1 MAFID
6 KSIIDEIKS
15 KNDIVD
21 VIGSYI
27 SLNDKNKA
35 LCPFH
40 DDHSPS
46 FSVQKDKQIYKCFS
60 CGESGNVITFV
71 QKYNGI
77 TFTEALKML
86 ADRAGIPLNVSTT
99 RKVNAKYEK
108 LYEINDTV
116 NKYFKANLL
125 SNEGVKAIKY
135 LEDRNISKDIINE
148 FNIGLSTSNKLS
160 NILSKKYSYEELVK
174 LDICKDINGR
184 YYDTFQD
191 RIIFPIIDENNNVI
205 AFSGRKYTNEDLNN
219 NTLPKYSNTK
229 ETDIFKK
236 SEVFYNINN
245 AINEIKKKRE
255 IVITEGFMDTIR
267 MSSIGYKNVVAIMG
281 TAFTEKHL
289 LKIKKWKCKVVLNL
303 DQDDAGVKGTIEA
316 GETLL
321 KNNIDTEVIVFD
333 DYKDSDEFIKNKGS
347 DSFKI
352 AYDNRVSFIDFKLK
366 YLKRKRNMKDAV
378 EKAKY
383 IKEAV
388 LALNDLDSQILIDL
402 KIKDIAEEF
411 GISESD
417 IRNEIKLNKKMA
429 IKNVEEPKKVTRY
442 DKYDK
447 SELRILYLMLNY
459 EDVILYFENTL
470 GYLIQDD
477 RALLA
482 YKIIEFRNDYGYYNY
497 SDFVDYISDNEKLM
511 NVLKEVMKYHNNE
524 DYTMEELDDYINTI
538 KMYSIKKR
546 IDTLK
551 IEMSETFDINKK
563 IEIANTYVRVWNI
576 FMELLDELVD
586 TLGNEQMSFDTFK
599 NILIEGISMHQ
610 IGILPTSNDNV
621 MIGDISRT
629 RNSNVKILFVI
640 GVNDGVFPM
649 PFSSEGFL
657 SDDERDSLLESGVEL
672 AKNTK
677 LLLLE
682 ENFNIYKAL
691 IHF

>member
-99 RKVNAKYEK
+99 RKINTKYEK

-125 SNEGVKAIKY
+125 SNEGIKAIKY
-135 LEDRNISKDIINE
+135 LEDRKISKDIINE

-160 NILSKKYSYEELVK
+160 NILSKKYSYDELVK

-229 ETDIFKK
+229 ETNIFKK

-289 LKIKKWKCKVVLNL
+289 EKIKKWKCKVILNL

-429 IKNVEEPKKVTRY
+429 IKSIEEPKKVTRY

-477 RALLA
+477 RSLLA

-497 SDFVDYISDNEKLM
+497 SDFVDYISDNDKLM

-551 IEMSETFDINKK
+551 IEMSETFDVNKK
-563 IEIANTYVRVWNI
+563 IEIAKKIENI
-576 FMELLDELVD
+576 NKEVL
-586 TLGNEQMSFDTFK
+586 K
-599 NILIEGISMHQ
+599 W
-610 IGILPTSNDNV
+610 
-621 MIGDISRT
+621 
-629 RNSNVKILFVI
+629 
-640 GVNDGVFPM
+640 
-649 PFSSEGFL
+649 
-657 SDDERDSLLESGVEL
+657 
-672 AKNTK
+672 
-677 LLLLE
+677 
-682 ENFNIYKAL
+682 
-691 IHF
+691 

>member
-1 MAFID
+1 
-6 KSIIDEIKS
+6 
-15 KNDIVD
+15 
-21 VIGSYI
+21 
-27 SLNDKNKA
+27 
-35 LCPFH
+35 
-40 DDHSPS
+40 
-46 FSVQKDKQIYKCFS
+46 
-60 CGESGNVITFV
+60 
-71 QKYNGI
+71 
-77 TFTEALKML
+77 
-86 ADRAGIPLNVSTT
+86 
-99 RKVNAKYEK
+99 
-108 LYEINDTV
+108 
-116 NKYFKANLL
+116 
-125 SNEGVKAIKY
+125 
-135 LEDRNISKDIINE
+135 
-148 FNIGLSTSNKLS
+148 
-160 NILSKKYSYEELVK
+160 
-174 LDICKDINGR
+174 
-184 YYDTFQD
+184 
-191 RIIFPIIDENNNVI
+191 
-205 AFSGRKYTNEDLNN
+205 
-219 NTLPKYSNTK
+219 
-229 ETDIFKK
+229 
-236 SEVFYNINN
+236 
-245 AINEIKKKRE
+245 
-255 IVITEGFMDTIR
+255 

-289 LKIKKWKCKVVLNL
+289 EKIKKWKCKVILNL

-347 DSFKI
+347 EAFKI

-551 IEMSETFDINKK
+551 IEMSETFDVNKK
-563 IEIANTYVRVWNI
+563 IEIAKKIENI
-576 FMELLDELVD
+576 NKEVL
-586 TLGNEQMSFDTFK
+586 K
-599 NILIEGISMHQ
+599 W
-610 IGILPTSNDNV
+610 
-621 MIGDISRT
+621 
-629 RNSNVKILFVI
+629 
-640 GVNDGVFPM
+640 
-649 PFSSEGFL
+649 
-657 SDDERDSLLESGVEL
+657 
-672 AKNTK
+672 
-677 LLLLE
+677 
-682 ENFNIYKAL
+682 
-691 IHF
+691 

>member
-99 RKVNAKYEK
+99 RKINTKYEK

-125 SNEGVKAIKY
+125 SNEGIKAIKY
-135 LEDRNISKDIINE
+135 LEDRKISKDIINE

-160 NILSKKYSYEELVK
+160 NILSKKYSYDELVK

-191 RIIFPIIDENNNVI
+191 RIIFPIIDENNNVV

-289 LKIKKWKCKVVLNL
+289 EKIKKWKCKVILNL

-447 SELRILYLMLNY
+447 SELRLLYLMLNY

-563 IEIANTYVRVWNI
+563 IEIAKKIENI
-576 FMELLDELVD
+576 NKEVL
-586 TLGNEQMSFDTFK
+586 K
-599 NILIEGISMHQ
+599 W
-610 IGILPTSNDNV
+610 
-621 MIGDISRT
+621 
-629 RNSNVKILFVI
+629 
-640 GVNDGVFPM
+640 
-649 PFSSEGFL
+649 
-657 SDDERDSLLESGVEL
+657 
-672 AKNTK
+672 
-677 LLLLE
+677 
-682 ENFNIYKAL
+682 
-691 IHF
+691 

>member
-99 RKVNAKYEK
+99 RKINTKYEK

-125 SNEGVKAIKY
+125 SNEGIKAIKY
-135 LEDRNISKDIINE
+135 LEDRKISKDIINE

-160 NILSKKYSYEELVK
+160 NILSKKYSYDELVK

-289 LKIKKWKCKVVLNL
+289 EKIKKWKCKVILNL
-303 DQDDAGVKGTIEA
+303 DQDDAGVKGTIET

-347 DSFKI
+347 EAFKI

-442 DKYDK
+442 NKYDK

-551 IEMSETFDINKK
+551 IEMSETFDVNKK
-563 IEIANTYVRVWNI
+563 IEIAKKIENI
-576 FMELLDELVD
+576 NKEVL
-586 TLGNEQMSFDTFK
+586 K
-599 NILIEGISMHQ
+599 W
-610 IGILPTSNDNV
+610 
-621 MIGDISRT
+621 
-629 RNSNVKILFVI
+629 
-640 GVNDGVFPM
+640 
-649 PFSSEGFL
+649 
-657 SDDERDSLLESGVEL
+657 
-672 AKNTK
+672 
-677 LLLLE
+677 
-682 ENFNIYKAL
+682 
-691 IHF
+691 

>member
-99 RKVNAKYEK
+99 RKINTKYEK

-160 NILSKKYSYEELVK
+160 NILSKKYSYDELVK

-245 AINEIKKKRE
+245 ALNEIKKKRE

-289 LKIKKWKCKVVLNL
+289 EKIKKWKCKVILNL

-429 IKNVEEPKKVTRY
+429 IKSIEEPKKVTRY

-459 EDVILYFENTL
+459 EDAILYFENTL

-477 RALLA
+477 RSLLA

-551 IEMSETFDINKK
+551 IEMSETFDVNKK
-563 IEIANTYVRVWNI
+563 IEIAKKIENI
-576 FMELLDELVD
+576 NKEVL
-586 TLGNEQMSFDTFK
+586 K
-599 NILIEGISMHQ
+599 W
-610 IGILPTSNDNV
+610 
-621 MIGDISRT
+621 
-629 RNSNVKILFVI
+629 
-640 GVNDGVFPM
+640 
-649 PFSSEGFL
+649 
-657 SDDERDSLLESGVEL
+657 
-672 AKNTK
+672 
-677 LLLLE
+677 
-682 ENFNIYKAL
+682 
-691 IHF
+691 

>member
-99 RKVNAKYEK
+99 RKINTKYEK

-125 SNEGVKAIKY
+125 SNEGIKAIKY
-135 LEDRNISKDIINE
+135 LEDRKISKDIINE

-160 NILSKKYSYEELVK
+160 NILSKKYSYDELVK

-289 LKIKKWKCKVVLNL
+289 LKIKKWKCKVILNL

-347 DSFKI
+347 EAFKI

-417 IRNEIKLNKKMA
+417 IRNEIKLNKKMD

-551 IEMSETFDINKK
+551 IEMSETFDVNKK
-563 IEIANTYVRVWNI
+563 IEIAKKIENI
-576 FMELLDELVD
+576 NKEVL
-586 TLGNEQMSFDTFK
+586 K
-599 NILIEGISMHQ
+599 W
-610 IGILPTSNDNV
+610 
-621 MIGDISRT
+621 
-629 RNSNVKILFVI
+629 
-640 GVNDGVFPM
+640 
-649 PFSSEGFL
+649 
-657 SDDERDSLLESGVEL
+657 
-672 AKNTK
+672 
-677 LLLLE
+677 
-682 ENFNIYKAL
+682 
-691 IHF
+691 

>member
-99 RKVNAKYEK
+99 RKINTKYEK

-289 LKIKKWKCKVVLNL
+289 LKIKKWKCKVILNL

-442 DKYDK
+442 NKYDK

-563 IEIANTYVRVWNI
+563 IEIAKKIENI
-576 FMELLDELVD
+576 NKEVL
-586 TLGNEQMSFDTFK
+586 K
-599 NILIEGISMHQ
+599 W
-610 IGILPTSNDNV
+610 
-621 MIGDISRT
+621 
-629 RNSNVKILFVI
+629 
-640 GVNDGVFPM
+640 
-649 PFSSEGFL
+649 
-657 SDDERDSLLESGVEL
+657 
-672 AKNTK
+672 
-677 LLLLE
+677 
-682 ENFNIYKAL
+682 
-691 IHF
+691 

>member
-27 SLNDKNKA
+27 SFNDKNKA

-99 RKVNAKYEK
+99 HKINTKYEK

-125 SNEGVKAIKY
+125 SNEGIKAIKY
-135 LEDRNISKDIINE
+135 LEDRKISKDIINE

-289 LKIKKWKCKVVLNL
+289 LKIKKWKCKVILNL

-402 KIKDIAEEF
+402 KIKDIGEEF

-524 DYTMEELDDYINTI
+524 DLERMLNLI
-538 KMYSIKKR
+538 KGEQSI
-546 IDTLK
+546 
-551 IEMSETFDINKK
+551 
-563 IEIANTYVRVWNI
+563 
-576 FMELLDELVD
+576 
-586 TLGNEQMSFDTFK
+586 
-599 NILIEGISMHQ
+599 
-610 IGILPTSNDNV
+610 
-621 MIGDISRT
+621 
-629 RNSNVKILFVI
+629 
-640 GVNDGVFPM
+640 
-649 PFSSEGFL
+649 
-657 SDDERDSLLESGVEL
+657 
-672 AKNTK
+672 
-677 LLLLE
+677 
-682 ENFNIYKAL
+682 
-691 IHF
+691 

>member
-99 RKVNAKYEK
+99 RKINTKYEK

-125 SNEGVKAIKY
+125 SNEGIKAIKY
-135 LEDRNISKDIINE
+135 LEDRKISKDIINE

-160 NILSKKYSYEELVK
+160 NILSKKYSYDELVK

-289 LKIKKWKCKVVLNL
+289 EKIKKWKCKVILNL

-347 DSFKI
+347 EAFKI

-524 DYTMEELDDYINTI
+524 DYTMEELDDYINII

-551 IEMSETFDINKK
+551 IEMSETFDVNKK
-563 IEIANTYVRVWNI
+563 IEIAKKIENI
-576 FMELLDELVD
+576 NKEVL
-586 TLGNEQMSFDTFK
+586 K
-599 NILIEGISMHQ
+599 W
-610 IGILPTSNDNV
+610 
-621 MIGDISRT
+621 
-629 RNSNVKILFVI
+629 
-640 GVNDGVFPM
+640 
-649 PFSSEGFL
+649 
-657 SDDERDSLLESGVEL
+657 
-672 AKNTK
+672 
-677 LLLLE
+677 
-682 ENFNIYKAL
+682 
-691 IHF
+691 

>member
-99 RKVNAKYEK
+99 RKINTKYEK

-125 SNEGVKAIKY
+125 SNEGIKAIKY
-135 LEDRNISKDIINE
+135 LEDRKISKDIINE

-160 NILSKKYSYEELVK
+160 NILSKKYSYDELVK

-289 LKIKKWKCKVVLNL
+289 LKIKKWKCKVILNL

-347 DSFKI
+347 EAFKI

-417 IRNEIKLNKKMA
+417 IRNEIKLNKKIA
-429 IKNVEEPKKVTRY
+429 IKNVEVPKKITRY

-477 RALLA
+477 RSLLA

-551 IEMSETFDINKK
+551 IEMSETFDVNKK
-563 IEIANTYVRVWNI
+563 IEIAKKIENI
-576 FMELLDELVD
+576 NKEVL
-586 TLGNEQMSFDTFK
+586 K
-599 NILIEGISMHQ
+599 W
-610 IGILPTSNDNV
+610 
-621 MIGDISRT
+621 
-629 RNSNVKILFVI
+629 
-640 GVNDGVFPM
+640 
-649 PFSSEGFL
+649 
-657 SDDERDSLLESGVEL
+657 
-672 AKNTK
+672 
-677 LLLLE
+677 
-682 ENFNIYKAL
+682 
-691 IHF
+691 

>member
-99 RKVNAKYEK
+99 RKINTKYEK

-125 SNEGVKAIKY
+125 SNEGIKAIKY
-135 LEDRNISKDIINE
+135 LEDRKISKDIINE
-148 FNIGLSTSNKLS
+148 FNIGLYTSNKLS
-160 NILSKKYSYEELVK
+160 NILSKKYSYDELVK

-289 LKIKKWKCKVVLNL
+289 LKIKKWKCKVILNL

-347 DSFKI
+347 EAFKI

-429 IKNVEEPKKVTRY
+429 IKSIEEPKKVTRY

-477 RALLA
+477 RSLLA

-551 IEMSETFDINKK
+551 IEMSETFDVNKK
-563 IEIANTYVRVWNI
+563 IEIAKKIENI
-576 FMELLDELVD
+576 NKEVL
-586 TLGNEQMSFDTFK
+586 K
-599 NILIEGISMHQ
+599 W
-610 IGILPTSNDNV
+610 
-621 MIGDISRT
+621 
-629 RNSNVKILFVI
+629 
-640 GVNDGVFPM
+640 
-649 PFSSEGFL
+649 
-657 SDDERDSLLESGVEL
+657 
-672 AKNTK
+672 
-677 LLLLE
+677 
-682 ENFNIYKAL
+682 
-691 IHF
+691 

>member
-86 ADRAGIPLNVSTT
+86 ADRAGIPLNVSAT
-99 RKVNAKYEK
+99 RKINTKYEK

-125 SNEGVKAIKY
+125 SNEGIKAIKY
-135 LEDRNISKDIINE
+135 LEDRKISKDIINE

-160 NILSKKYSYEELVK
+160 NILSKKYSYDELVK

-289 LKIKKWKCKVVLNL
+289 EKIKKWKCKVILNL

-347 DSFKI
+347 EAFKI

-388 LALNDLDSQILIDL
+388 LTLNDLDSQILIDL

-551 IEMSETFDINKK
+551 IEMSETFDVNKK
-563 IEIANTYVRVWNI
+563 IEIAKKIENI
-576 FMELLDELVD
+576 NKEVL
-586 TLGNEQMSFDTFK
+586 K
-599 NILIEGISMHQ
+599 W
-610 IGILPTSNDNV
+610 
-621 MIGDISRT
+621 
-629 RNSNVKILFVI
+629 
-640 GVNDGVFPM
+640 
-649 PFSSEGFL
+649 
-657 SDDERDSLLESGVEL
+657 
-672 AKNTK
+672 
-677 LLLLE
+677 
-682 ENFNIYKAL
+682 
-691 IHF
+691 

>member
-99 RKVNAKYEK
+99 RKINTKYEK

-125 SNEGVKAIKY
+125 SNEGIKAIKY
-135 LEDRNISKDIINE
+135 LEDRKISKDIINE

-160 NILSKKYSYEELVK
+160 NILSKKYSYDELVK

-289 LKIKKWKCKVVLNL
+289 LKIKKWKCKVILNL

-347 DSFKI
+347 EAFKI
-352 AYDNRVSFIDFKLK
+352 AYDNGVSFIDFKLK

-429 IKNVEEPKKVTRY
+429 IKSIEEPKKVTRY

-477 RALLA
+477 RSLLA

-551 IEMSETFDINKK
+551 IEMSETFDVNKK
-563 IEIANTYVRVWNI
+563 IEIAKKIENI
-576 FMELLDELVD
+576 NKEVL
-586 TLGNEQMSFDTFK
+586 K
-599 NILIEGISMHQ
+599 W
-610 IGILPTSNDNV
+610 
-621 MIGDISRT
+621 
-629 RNSNVKILFVI
+629 
-640 GVNDGVFPM
+640 
-649 PFSSEGFL
+649 
-657 SDDERDSLLESGVEL
+657 
-672 AKNTK
+672 
-677 LLLLE
+677 
-682 ENFNIYKAL
+682 
-691 IHF
+691 

>member
-77 TFTEALKML
+77 TFTDALKML

-99 RKVNAKYEK
+99 RKINTKYEK

-125 SNEGVKAIKY
+125 SNEGIKAIKY
-135 LEDRNISKDIINE
+135 LEDRKISKDIINE

-160 NILSKKYSYEELVK
+160 NILSKKYSYDELVK

-289 LKIKKWKCKVVLNL
+289 EKIKKWKCKVILNL

-347 DSFKI
+347 EAFKI

-551 IEMSETFDINKK
+551 IEMSETFDVNKK
-563 IEIANTYVRVWNI
+563 IEIAKKIENI
-576 FMELLDELVD
+576 NKEVL
-586 TLGNEQMSFDTFK
+586 K
-599 NILIEGISMHQ
+599 W
-610 IGILPTSNDNV
+610 
-621 MIGDISRT
+621 
-629 RNSNVKILFVI
+629 
-640 GVNDGVFPM
+640 
-649 PFSSEGFL
+649 
-657 SDDERDSLLESGVEL
+657 
-672 AKNTK
+672 
-677 LLLLE
+677 
-682 ENFNIYKAL
+682 
-691 IHF
+691 

>member
-99 RKVNAKYEK
+99 RKINTKYEK

-125 SNEGVKAIKY
+125 SNEGIKAIKY
-135 LEDRNISKDIINE
+135 LEDRKISKDIINE

-289 LKIKKWKCKVVLNL
+289 EKIKKWKCKVILNL

-347 DSFKI
+347 EAFKI

-551 IEMSETFDINKK
+551 IEMSETFDVNKK
-563 IEIANTYVRVWNI
+563 IEIAKKIENI
-576 FMELLDELVD
+576 NKEVL
-586 TLGNEQMSFDTFK
+586 K
-599 NILIEGISMHQ
+599 W
-610 IGILPTSNDNV
+610 
-621 MIGDISRT
+621 
-629 RNSNVKILFVI
+629 
-640 GVNDGVFPM
+640 
-649 PFSSEGFL
+649 
-657 SDDERDSLLESGVEL
+657 
-672 AKNTK
+672 
-677 LLLLE
+677 
-682 ENFNIYKAL
+682 
-691 IHF
+691 

>member
-99 RKVNAKYEK
+99 RKINTKYEK

-125 SNEGVKAIKY
+125 SNEGIKAIKY
-135 LEDRNISKDIINE
+135 LEDRKISKDIINE

-160 NILSKKYSYEELVK
+160 NILSKKYSYDELVK

-289 LKIKKWKCKVVLNL
+289 EKIKKWKCKVILNL

-417 IRNEIKLNKKMA
+417 IINEIKLNKKMA
-429 IKNVEEPKKVTRY
+429 IKSIEEPKKVTRY

-477 RALLA
+477 RSLLA

-551 IEMSETFDINKK
+551 IEMSETFDVNKK
-563 IEIANTYVRVWNI
+563 IEIAKKIENI
-576 FMELLDELVD
+576 NKEVL
-586 TLGNEQMSFDTFK
+586 K
-599 NILIEGISMHQ
+599 W
-610 IGILPTSNDNV
+610 
-621 MIGDISRT
+621 
-629 RNSNVKILFVI
+629 
-640 GVNDGVFPM
+640 
-649 PFSSEGFL
+649 
-657 SDDERDSLLESGVEL
+657 
-672 AKNTK
+672 
-677 LLLLE
+677 
-682 ENFNIYKAL
+682 
-691 IHF
+691 

>member
-99 RKVNAKYEK
+99 RKINTKYEK

-125 SNEGVKAIKY
+125 SNEGIKAVKY
-135 LEDRNISKDIINE
+135 LEDRKISKDIINE

-160 NILSKKYSYEELVK
+160 NILSKKYSYDELVK

-289 LKIKKWKCKVVLNL
+289 EKIKKWKCKVILNL

-347 DSFKI
+347 EAFKI

-551 IEMSETFDINKK
+551 IEMSETFDVNKK
-563 IEIANTYVRVWNI
+563 IEIAKKIENI
-576 FMELLDELVD
+576 NKEVL
-586 TLGNEQMSFDTFK
+586 K
-599 NILIEGISMHQ
+599 W
-610 IGILPTSNDNV
+610 
-621 MIGDISRT
+621 
-629 RNSNVKILFVI
+629 
-640 GVNDGVFPM
+640 
-649 PFSSEGFL
+649 
-657 SDDERDSLLESGVEL
+657 
-672 AKNTK
+672 
-677 LLLLE
+677 
-682 ENFNIYKAL
+682 
-691 IHF
+691 

>member
-86 ADRAGIPLNVSTT
+86 ADRVGIPLNVSTT
-99 RKVNAKYEK
+99 RKINTKYEK

-125 SNEGVKAIKY
+125 SNEGVNAIKY
-135 LEDRNISKDIINE
+135 LEDRKISKDIINE

-245 AINEIKKKRE
+245 ALNEIKKKRE

-289 LKIKKWKCKVVLNL
+289 EKIKKWKCKVILNL

-429 IKNVEEPKKVTRY
+429 IKSIEEPKKVTRY
-442 DKYDK
+442 NKYDK
-447 SELRILYLMLNY
+447 SELRLLYLMLNY

-546 IDTLK
+546 IDSLK
-551 IEMSETFDINKK
+551 IEMSETFDVNKK
-563 IEIANTYVRVWNI
+563 IEIAKKIENI
-576 FMELLDELVD
+576 NKEVL
-586 TLGNEQMSFDTFK
+586 K
-599 NILIEGISMHQ
+599 W
-610 IGILPTSNDNV
+610 
-621 MIGDISRT
+621 
-629 RNSNVKILFVI
+629 
-640 GVNDGVFPM
+640 
-649 PFSSEGFL
+649 
-657 SDDERDSLLESGVEL
+657 
-672 AKNTK
+672 
-677 LLLLE
+677 
-682 ENFNIYKAL
+682 
-691 IHF
+691 

>member
-99 RKVNAKYEK
+99 RKINTKYEK

-125 SNEGVKAIKY
+125 SNEGIKAIKY
-135 LEDRNISKDIINE
+135 LEDRKISKDIINE

-160 NILSKKYSYEELVK
+160 NILSKKYSYDELVK

-289 LKIKKWKCKVVLNL
+289 EKIKKWKCKVILNL

-347 DSFKI
+347 EAFKI

-524 DYTMEELDDYINTI
+524 DYTLEELDDYINTI

-551 IEMSETFDINKK
+551 IEMSETFDVNKK
-563 IEIANTYVRVWNI
+563 IEIAKKIENI
-576 FMELLDELVD
+576 NKEVL
-586 TLGNEQMSFDTFK
+586 K
-599 NILIEGISMHQ
+599 W
-610 IGILPTSNDNV
+610 
-621 MIGDISRT
+621 
-629 RNSNVKILFVI
+629 
-640 GVNDGVFPM
+640 
-649 PFSSEGFL
+649 
-657 SDDERDSLLESGVEL
+657 
-672 AKNTK
+672 
-677 LLLLE
+677 
-682 ENFNIYKAL
+682 
-691 IHF
+691 

>member
-99 RKVNAKYEK
+99 RKINTKYEK

-125 SNEGVKAIKY
+125 SNEGIKAIKY
-135 LEDRNISKDIINE
+135 LEDRDISKDIINE

-160 NILSKKYSYEELVK
+160 NILSKKYSYDELVK

-289 LKIKKWKCKVVLNL
+289 EKIKKWKCKVILNL

-352 AYDNRVSFIDFKLK
+352 AYDSRVSFIDFKLK

-429 IKNVEEPKKVTRY
+429 IKSIEEPKKVTRY

-477 RALLA
+477 RSLLA

-551 IEMSETFDINKK
+551 IEMSETFDVNKK
-563 IEIANTYVRVWNI
+563 IEIAKKIENI
-576 FMELLDELVD
+576 NKEVL
-586 TLGNEQMSFDTFK
+586 K
-599 NILIEGISMHQ
+599 W
-610 IGILPTSNDNV
+610 
-621 MIGDISRT
+621 
-629 RNSNVKILFVI
+629 
-640 GVNDGVFPM
+640 
-649 PFSSEGFL
+649 
-657 SDDERDSLLESGVEL
+657 
-672 AKNTK
+672 
-677 LLLLE
+677 
-682 ENFNIYKAL
+682 
-691 IHF
+691 